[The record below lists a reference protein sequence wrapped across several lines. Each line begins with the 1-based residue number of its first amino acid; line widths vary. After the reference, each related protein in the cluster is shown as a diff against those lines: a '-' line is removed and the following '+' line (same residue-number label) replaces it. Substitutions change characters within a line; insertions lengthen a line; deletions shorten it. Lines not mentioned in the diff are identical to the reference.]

1 MLMLKHTSICM
12 ELKSRNQ
19 ARFVELCKHEKNTCE
34 KLQGHNEWL
43 RTFCQQGSSVE
54 ETWTLPAR
62 PPDGNKTSQ
71 LSCRWQHQRKKIKGD
86 SIVNKRLMKVAVTTA
101 LTVAFAVPAFA
112 NPFSDVPAKHWA
124 YDSVNKLVQAGIVDG
139 YGDGTFRGDKTM
151 TRYEMATIV
160 AKAMT
165 KSLNADQKATVDR
178 LSKEFGTE
186 LTTMGIKV
194 DSLQKQVDNS
204 VKISGDARVRY
215 FDHAT
220 NADRDLSDYRARVTF
235 DGKVNDNMKFNARI
249 SSGNALIEGKAN
261 TMALDTANV
270 AIKGLGMNNTIGRQ
284 DIKLGSGY
292 LIDGVMNGITAQ
304 YGDLKMFGG
313 NASSNGKVT
322 VGATTDTIWS
332 RMYGAEY
339 KMDILGAKVTA
350 DFLKNTSEQTTMY
363 GANAGFKVIDGV
375 NGNVEYFK
383 NNDGGA
389 KAMAYG
395 VKFNKIGL
403 AATYR
408 DVEAGAFSPFSGMVT
423 STTNQYSVLS
433 ADGFKGMEYQYDHSL
448 DKNTILTVKYQDFKN
463 QAGTKLD
470 ARTSAAI
477 NVKF

>member
-1 MLMLKHTSICM
+1 M
-12 ELKSRNQ
+12 ERAN
-19 ARFVELCKHEKNTCE
+19 RHVGGNT
-34 KLQGHNEWL
+34 
-43 RTFCQQGSSVE
+43 RT
-54 ETWTLPAR
+54 
-62 PPDGNKTSQ
+62 
-71 LSCRWQHQRKKIKGD
+71 KKFKGD
-86 SIVNKRLMKVAVTTA
+86 SIVNKRLLKVAVTTA

-112 NPFSDVPAKHWA
+112 NPFADVPAKHWA
-124 YDSVNKLVQAGIVDG
+124 YDSVNKLAQAGIVDG

-160 AKAMT
+160 SKVMT
-165 KSLNADQKATVDR
+165 KSLSADQKATVDK
-178 LSKEFGTE
+178 LSKEFATE
-186 LTTMGIKV
+186 LNSMGIKV
-194 DSLQKQVDNS
+194 DSMQKQVDKM

-220 NADRDLSDYRARVTF
+220 DADRDLGDYRARVTF
-235 DGKVNDNMKFNARI
+235 DGQVNDNMKFSARL
-249 SSGNALIEGKAN
+249 SSGNALVDGKAN

-270 AIKGLGMNNTIGRQ
+270 KVDALGLTNTIGRQ

-304 YGDLKMFGG
+304 YGALKLFGG
-313 NASSNGKVT
+313 NAGSNAKVDT
-322 VGATTDTIWS
+322 VTPADTIWS

-350 DFLKNTSEQTTMY
+350 DYLKNTSDQTTMY
-363 GANAGFKVIDGV
+363 GANAGFKVVDGV
-375 NGNVEYFK
+375 SGNVEYFK

-395 VKFNKIGL
+395 VKFDKIGL

-408 DVEAGAFSPFSGMVT
+408 DVEVGAFSPFSNLVT
-423 STTNQYSVLS
+423 NTTNQYSVLS
-433 ADGFKGMEYQYDHSL
+433 DDGFKGMEYQYDHSL
-448 DKNTILTVKYQDFKN
+448 DKNTIMTVKYQDFKN